1 MFYRGKKMS
10 EVKKIRN
17 IGIIAH
23 IDAGK
28 TTTTERILFYT
39 GKEHK
44 MGEVHDGTATTDYMP
59 EEREKG
65 ITITSAATTCAWNGH
80 QINII
85 DTPGHVD
92 FTAEVERS
100 LRVLDGAIGVFC
112 AVGGVEAQSETVW
125 SQADRYKVPRIAYI
139 NKVDRVGANFYNV
152 INAIRDKLGS
162 NAVAITIPWG
172 VESDF
177 KGVIDLIEMKCLTF
191 SDEND
196 GRDVSKSEIP
206 DECIDEANEKR
217 EELINALA
225 DVDDSIIEKYM
236 EETLTT
242 EDVVSCL
249 RKATLAQ
256 KVVPVLVGSSLKN
269 KGVQTVL
276 DATVNYLPSP
286 LDVPPI
292 EGIHPKTEKKETRHP
307 SKDKDLC
314 AFAFKTAFDKHG
326 DLTYLRIYTGELSE
340 GQQVYNA
347 NTGKTERVNRLWYM
361 HANTREK
368 CEKAFP
374 GEIVGAIGLK
384 NTTTGNTLCKKNA
397 PIELEKMDFPETVIS
412 KSIEPKATADKDRLM
427 DVLKI
432 LSKDDPTFSY
442 KSDEESGQVIM
453 SGMGELHL
461 EIICSRILNEHKIN
475 ANVGKPRVSY
485 RETVA
490 SVAESAF
497 TFEKQ
502 FAGKNHFAH
511 VKVKVESTNEES
523 VEIKSKVR
531 KNSIP
536 EEFYEAIEDGILS
549 AATSGDVGGYPI
561 INLRVT
567 IEDVK
572 HNVDSSDTAFNAAAF
587 TATKNAI
594 QKAQC
599 ILLEPIMSLRIN
611 TPVSYMGDI
620 IAHLGAKRAEVGDM
634 QVEGDTRIIMAQ
646 VPISE
651 MFGYADTLR
660 GLSQGRA
667 TYSMQP
673 LKYAAVPKEVQEKM
687 FVF

>member
-1 MFYRGKKMS
+1 MS

-65 ITITSAATTCAWNGH
+65 ITITSAATTCEWNGH

-125 SQADRYKVPRIAYI
+125 TQADRYKVPRIAYI
-139 NKVDRVGANFYNV
+139 NKIDRVGADFYNV
-152 INAIRDKLGS
+152 IDAICDKLGA
-162 NAVAITIPWG
+162 NAVPITIPHG
-172 VESDF
+172 VESNF
-177 KGVIDLIEMKCLTF
+177 QGVIDLIEMKYLTF
-191 SDEND
+191 CEENE
-196 GRDVSKSEIP
+196 GRDVTKSEIP
-206 DECIDEANEKR
+206 EECLEEANEKR

-236 EETLTT
+236 EETLVT
-242 EDVVSCL
+242 EDVTSCL

-276 DATVNYLPSP
+276 DATVHYLPSP

-292 EGIHPKTEKKETRHP
+292 EGIHPKTEKKEARHP

-361 HANTREK
+361 HADTREK
-368 CEKAFP
+368 CEKALP
-374 GEIVGAIGLK
+374 GEIIGAIGLK
-384 NTTTGNTLCKKNA
+384 HTTTGNTLCKKNT

-412 KSIEPKATADKDRLM
+412 KSIEPKATADKDRLL

-442 KSDEESGQVIM
+442 KSDEESGQIIM

-461 EIICSRILNEHKIN
+461 EIICSRILNEHKIK

-490 SVAESAF
+490 SVAEAAF

-502 FAGKNHFAH
+502 FAGKNHFAY
-511 VKVKVESTNEES
+511 VKVKVESTEEET

-536 EEFYEAIEDGILS
+536 EEFYNAIEEGVFS
-549 AATSGDVGGYPI
+549 AATSGDIGGYPI
-561 INLRVT
+561 INLCVT

-572 HNVDSSDTAFNAAAF
+572 HNVDSTDTAFNAAAF
-587 TATKNAI
+587 TAAKNAI
-594 QKAQC
+594 QKAEC
-599 ILLEPIMSLRIN
+599 VLLEPIMSLQIK
-611 TPVSYMGDI
+611 TPVSYMGDV

-634 QVEGDTRIIMAQ
+634 QVEGDSRIIMAQ

-673 LKYAAVPKEVQEKM
+673 LKYAAVPKEIQEKM

>member
-1 MFYRGKKMS
+1 MS
-10 EVKKIRN
+10 DVKKVRN

-44 MGEVHDGTATTDYMP
+44 MGEVHDGTATTDWMP

-65 ITITSAATTCAWNGH
+65 ITITSAATTCSWKDH

-125 SQADRYKVPRIAYI
+125 SQADRYKVPRIAYV

-152 INAIRDKLGS
+152 VQAIQSKLGA
-162 NAVAITIPWG
+162 NAVPIAIPWG

-177 KGVIDLIEMKCLTF
+177 QGVIDLVNMKCFTF
-191 SDEND
+191 SEETD
-196 GRDVSKSEIP
+196 GRSVVEQEIAE
-206 DECIDEANEKR
+206 DYLEEAKEQR
-217 EELINALA
+217 EVLINALA
-225 DVDDSIIEKYM
+225 DIDDSIIEKYM
-236 EETLTT
+236 EETLVI
-242 EDVVSCL
+242 EDITSCL

-256 KVVPVLVGSSLKN
+256 KIVPVLVGSSLKN
-269 KGVQTVL
+269 KGVQLVL
-276 DATVNYLPSP
+276 DATINYLPSP

-292 EGIHPKTEKKETRHP
+292 DGIHPKTEKKATRHP

-326 DLTYLRIYTGELSE
+326 DLTYLRIYTGELEE

-347 NTGKTERVNRLWYM
+347 NTNKTERINRLWYM

-368 CEKAFP
+368 CQKALP
-374 GEIVGAIGLK
+374 GEIVAVIGLK
-384 NTTTGNTLCKKNA
+384 HTTTGNTLCKKNA
-397 PIELEKMDFPETVIS
+397 LIELEKMDFPETVIS
-412 KSIEPKATADKDRLM
+412 KSVEPKATADKDRLAE
-427 DVLKI
+427 VLMI
-432 LSKDDPTFSY
+432 ISKDDPTFSY

-461 EIICSRILNEHKIN
+461 EIICSRILNEHKIS

-490 SVAESAF
+490 GVAHASF

-511 VKVKVESTNEES
+511 VKVKVEPVEKDS
-523 VEIKSKVR
+523 VEIKSQVR

-536 EEFYEAIEDGILS
+536 EEFYIAIEEGIQS

-567 IEDVK
+567 IESVK
-572 HNVDSSDTAFNAAAF
+572 HNVDSSDSAFNAAAF
-587 TATKNAI
+587 SATKNAI
-594 QKAQC
+594 QKASSL
-599 ILLEPIMSLRIN
+599 LLEPIMSLQIK

-620 IAHLGAKRAEVGDM
+620 IAHLGSKRAEVGDM
-634 QVEGDTRIIMAQ
+634 QVDGDFRTIIAQ

-673 LKYAAVPKEVQEKM
+673 LKYAPVPKEVQEKM
-687 FVF
+687 FYF